1 MNKQAQ
7 LSEQGEIF
15 IHLTQST
22 FAAVVRKS
30 LEKVR
35 SNNGDLFQSLRISSE
50 QKNHS
55 RYAPIDFIETLR
67 KYHSSSGLILD
78 LLTMKLH

>member
-35 SNNGDLFQSLRISSE
+35 SNVTLYQSLRISSE
-50 QKNHS
+50 QKNHP
-55 RYAPIDFIETLR
+55 RY
-67 KYHSSSGLILD
+67 
-78 LLTMKLH
+78 